1 MSNRELKKKLKE
13 QGKLQKK
20 SLLGAK
26 TSRRISNAVVYAV
39 LVLISLLWLFPLFG
53 ILLESFR
60 VETKMQ
66 VSYLWPKEFGFDNYI
81 RLFTET
87 DFLVWFRNTGIMGVA
102 TAVLQTF
109 FVLAMSYVLSRLR
122 FGGRKLLMNLM
133 LILGMFPGFLTMI
146 LIYKVFSDLGLTMEM
161 APLGLIIV
169 YCASSGMGYYVS
181 KGFFDTIPKSLD
193 EAARVDGAT
202 RWQVFYKVIMPL
214 SKPIV
219 IYTVLMGFMA
229 PWGDF
234 MLASYIIHENSAGMS
249 VAVGVFEWLSRG
261 MVNTN
266 YTMFCAAGVIVAI
279 PVTTVFLLLQKYYVE
294 GVTGGAVKG

>member
-1 MSNRELKKKLKE
+1 MKQNNNTI
-13 QGKLQKK
+13 QKTG
-20 SLLGAK
+20 LGARA
-26 TSRRISNAVVYAV
+26 SRRLGNTVVYV
-39 LVLISLLWLFPLFG
+39 ILTLITIIWLFPFFG
-53 ILLESFR
+53 IVLESFR
-60 VETKMQ
+60 TETRMQ
-66 VSYLWPKEFGFDNYI
+66 VSYLWPKQFGWDNYI
-81 RLFTET
+81 RLFNET
-87 DFLVWFRNTGIMGVA
+87 DFMKWFINTGIMGVA
-102 TAVLQTF
+102 TAILQTF
-109 FVLAMSYVLSRLR
+109 FILSMSYVLSRLR
-122 FGGRKLLMNLM
+122 FKGRKGLMNLM

-146 LIYKVFSDLGLTMEM
+146 LIYKVFVDLGLTMQN

-219 IYTVLMGFMA
+219 IYTILMGFMA

-234 MLASYIIHENSAGMS
+234 MLASYLIHENSAGMN
-249 VAVGVFEWLSRG
+249 VAVGVFEWLSRT
-261 MVNTN
+261 MVNSN

-279 PVTTVFLLLQKYYVE
+279 PVTLVFLMLQKYYVE

>member
-1 MSNRELKKKLKE
+1 MRKHTS
-13 QGKLQKK
+13 GTIQKTG
-20 SLLGAK
+20 LGAK
-26 TSRRISNAVVYAV
+26 ASRRLGNAVVYV
-39 LVLISLLWLFPLFG
+39 ILVLITLIWLFPFFG
-53 ILLESFR
+53 IVLESFR
-60 VETKMQ
+60 VETPAQ
-66 VSYLWPKEFGFDNYI
+66 VSYLWPKEFGLDNYI
-81 RLFTET
+81 RLFKET
-87 DFLVWFRNTGIMGVA
+87 DFLRWFTNTGIMGVC

-109 FVLAMSYVLSRLR
+109 FILSMSYVLSRLR
-122 FGGRKLLMNLM
+122 FKGRRGLMNFM

-146 LIYKVFSDLGLTMEM
+146 LIYKVFSDFGLTMQM

-202 RWQVFYKVIMPL
+202 RFQVFHKLILPL

-234 MLASYIIHENSAGMS
+234 MLASYLIHENSAGMS
-249 VAVGVFEWLSRG
+249 VAVGMFEWLSRT
-261 MVNTN
+261 MVNQN

-279 PVTTVFLLLQKYYVE
+279 PVTAVFLALQKYYVE

>member
-1 MSNRELKKKLKE
+1 MKKQPKN
-13 QGKLQKK
+13 QIKK
-20 SLLGAK
+20 ASLGAAA
-26 TSRRISNAVVYAV
+26 SRRISNGVIYAILILITVV
-39 LVLISLLWLFPLFG
+39 WLFPFVG
-53 ILLESFR
+53 IVLESFK

-66 VSYLWPKEFGFDNYI
+66 TGYLFPQQFGFDHYI
-81 RLFTET
+81 RLFKET
-87 DFLVWFRNTGIMGVA
+87 DFLIWFKNTAIMGVA
-102 TAVLQTF
+102 TAVLQTIF
-109 FVLAMSYVLSRLR
+109 ILSMSYVLSRLR
-122 FGGRKLLMNLM
+122 FKGRKGLMNLM

-146 LIYKVFSDLGLTMEM
+146 LIYKVFADAGLTANM

-202 RWQVFYKVIMPL
+202 RFQVFYKVIMPL

-219 IYTVLMGFMA
+219 IYTILMGFMA

-234 MLASYIIHENSAGMS
+234 MLASYLIHENSAGMS
-249 VAVGVFEWLSRG
+249 VAVGMYEWLSKTNI
-261 MVNTN
+261 NTN

-279 PVTTVFLLLQKYYVE
+279 PVVAVFLALQKYYVE

>member
-1 MSNRELKKKLKE
+1 MIKQKTENKIKKT
-13 QGKLQKK
+13 G
-20 SLLGAK
+20 LGARA
-26 TSRRISNAVVYAV
+26 SRRLSNTVVYIV
-39 LVLISLLWLFPLFG
+39 LSLITLIWLFPFFG

-60 VETKMQ
+60 VETRMQ
-66 VSYLWPKEFGFDNYI
+66 VSYLWPQEFGLDNYT
-81 RLFTET
+81 RLFKET
-87 DFLVWFRNTGIMGVA
+87 DFLIWFKNTAIMGIA
-102 TAVLQTF
+102 TAALQTF
-109 FVLAMSYVLSRLR
+109 FVLSMSYVLSRLR
-122 FGGRKLLMNLM
+122 FKGRKTLMNLM
-133 LILGMFPGFLTMI
+133 LVLGMFPGFWTMI
-146 LIYKVFSDLGLTMEM
+146 LIYKVFSDLGLTMQN
-161 APLGLIIV
+161 APVGLIIV
-169 YCASSGMGYYVS
+169 YCASSGMSYYVS

-234 MLASYIIHENSAGMS
+234 ILASYIIHENSAGMN
-249 VAVGVFEWLSRG
+249 VAVGVFEWLSKT

-279 PVTTVFLLLQKYYVE
+279 PVTTVFLMLQKYYVE